1 MRVGYSVL
9 LSQLVVTVITSL
21 PSSLPRF
28 LYSLRRRR
36 PRGTRVRGEKVTKE
50 PTRRVTEGPRSVTRD
65 AERGEERT
73 DVRSNRR
80 APGPTVRPLSLTR
93 RRRPQGEERRPKGPT
108 SRGTAGEP
116 DKERDGSQTV
126 HGSEG

>member
-1 MRVGYSVL
+1 MMRVGYSVL

-50 PTRRVTEGPRSVTRD
+50 PTRRVTEGPRDGGRHGIRHEGS
-65 AERGEERT
+65 E
-73 DVRSNRR
+73 
-80 APGPTVRPLSLTR
+80 
-93 RRRPQGEERRPKGPT
+93 EERR
-108 SRGTAGEP
+108 
-116 DKERDGSQTV
+116 
-126 HGSEG
+126 

>member
-1 MRVGYSVL
+1 MMRVGYSVL

-50 PTRRVTEGPRSVTRD
+50 PTRRVTEGPRSVTRREA
-65 AERGEERT
+65 AEIDGGR
-73 DVRSNRR
+73 
-80 APGPTVRPLSLTR
+80 
-93 RRRPQGEERRPKGPT
+93 KG
-108 SRGTAGEP
+108 
-116 DKERDGSQTV
+116 RDTNNK
-126 HGSEG
+126 

>member
-1 MRVGYSVL
+1 MMRVGYSVL

-50 PTRRVTEGPRSVTRD
+50 PTE
-65 AERGEERT
+65 A
-73 DVRSNRR
+73 SNRR
-80 APGPTVRPLSLTR
+80 T
-93 RRRPQGEERRPKGPT
+93 EECN
-108 SRGTAGEP
+108 
-116 DKERDGSQTV
+116 ERD
-126 HGSEG
+126 ER

>member
-50 PTRRVTEGPRSVTRD
+50 PTRRVTEGPRSVTR
-65 AERGEERT
+65 
-73 DVRSNRR
+73 
-80 APGPTVRPLSLTR
+80 VRPRGTRGATTGAYDHRTR
-93 RRRPQGEERRPKGPT
+93 RTVTKGTGVTGMRFISHLLRLSEPEPEGKVRR
-108 SRGTAGEP
+108 
-116 DKERDGSQTV
+116 
-126 HGSEG
+126 